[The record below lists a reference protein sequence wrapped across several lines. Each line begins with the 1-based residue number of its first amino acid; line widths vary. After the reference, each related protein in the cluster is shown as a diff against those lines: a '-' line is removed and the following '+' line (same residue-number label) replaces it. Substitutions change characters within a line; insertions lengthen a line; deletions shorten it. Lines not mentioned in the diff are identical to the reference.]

1 MRLRR
6 QTLILSKKNNTLLD
20 QTSLHVQ
27 TLFSPKIDVYRIY
40 TGLCAL
46 FENIMMLYRDID
58 RKNVDY
64 LTVLN

>member
-1 MRLRR
+1 ML
-6 QTLILSKKNNTLLD
+6 QLSKKNNTLLD
-20 QTSLHVQ
+20 QTSLYVQ
-27 TLFSPKIDVYRIY
+27 TLFAVKIDVYRIY
-40 TGLCAL
+40 TGVCSL